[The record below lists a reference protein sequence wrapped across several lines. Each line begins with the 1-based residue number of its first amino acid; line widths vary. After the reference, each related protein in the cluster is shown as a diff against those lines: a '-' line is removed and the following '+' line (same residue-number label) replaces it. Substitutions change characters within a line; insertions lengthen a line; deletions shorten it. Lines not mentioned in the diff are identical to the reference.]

1 MRGEVHIRTFVLA
14 VVGITPA
21 CAGRSSRGAPT
32 ACIARDH
39 PRVCGEKDFVI
50 YETPPVLGSPPRVRG
65 EVTPSRVR
73 NRCIRITP
81 ACAGRRSTW
90 GPHRCSAGDHPRVCG
105 EKLLFGCGKI
115 DNDGS
120 PPRVRGEVCLAVC
133 RVVRDGITP
142 ACAGRRSSRGRCA
155 STTED
160 HPRVCGE
167 KRVSQPFRR
176 SISGSPPACAGR
188 RRACVKTFF
197 KGGDHPRVCGEKERR
212 GKTRERTSGSP
223 PRVRGEA

>member
-1 MRGEVHIRTFVLA
+1 MCGEKSVLLFVVSSVMGSPPRVRGEGAHAGGAQAQRR
-14 VVGITPA
+14 ITPA

-105 EKLLFGCGKI
+105 EK
-115 DNDGS
+115 
-120 PPRVRGEVCLAVC
+120 
-133 RVVRDGITP
+133 
-142 ACAGRRSSRGRCA
+142 
-155 STTED
+155 
-160 HPRVCGE
+160 HPR
-167 KRVSQPFRR
+167 RPRR
-176 SISGSPPACAGR
+176 PS
-188 RRACVKTFF
+188 
-197 KGGDHPRVCGEKERR
+197 
-212 GKTRERTSGSP
+212 TSGSP
-223 PRVRGEA
+223 PRVRGEADRGRLPVFGRWITPACAGRSLPS